1 MNIQLPSPNGSR
13 WFYALLLS
21 ITLAGFGA
29 GLSSCA
35 SAQFSQTAL
44 DNSVS
49 LGKDLPVLMNKATKA
64 YSDNE
69 TEANAL
75 LAKVNDAYTLAAS
88 FKKNK
93 DVAEQW
99 RILRDD
105 LVQPFLTRWKEKGK
119 LDKDFIRPAAEQ
131 VKSALGA
138 IERAE
143 KAKPK

>member
-1 MNIQLPSPNGSR
+1 MPSSSAPR
-13 WFYALLLS
+13 WFFALLLG

-35 SAQFSQTAL
+35 SAQFSQAAL

-49 LGKDLPVLMNKATKA
+49 LGKDLPALMNKATKA
-64 YSDNE
+64 YSENE

-75 LAKVNDAYTLAAS
+75 LAKVNDAYTLASS

-93 DVAEQW
+93 DISEQW

-119 LDKDFIRPAAEQ
+119 LDKDFVKPAAEQ
-131 VKSALGA
+131 VKSALAA

-143 KAKPK
+143 RAKPK